1 MEPQS
6 KLFERR
12 GAMKEFIW
20 LVMWVLILSG
30 TSCEKKLPV
39 DCPVFSYQVD
49 YYPAVFTDSLGKKT
63 IAYYSNKGGPPY
75 YVSGIFLCDFEQREP
90 KLLLRSIAGGISFSP
105 DGNWIVFS
113 DQRIWKIKVNG
124 DSLTFL
130 AADEEG
136 GGIYYL
142 FPDWSPDGKKI
153 AFEIDGGPE
162 RGIYLMDPDGKNRQW
177 LTFSFTG
184 GDPAW
189 SPDGNKIY
197 FSKWTPKDST
207 DTTHYAQEIFCYD
220 FSTQKERRLTYLFRD
235 FFNISEPSVS
245 PSGEKVV
252 FAIQEPRKLPQVWIM
267 GKNGENPRQVT
278 SQGGCNPVFVSE
290 NEILYSKVTWGDGR
304 LWLIA
309 IDGQN
314 DKPFFK
320 K

>member
-1 MEPQS
+1 
-6 KLFERR
+6 
-12 GAMKEFIW
+12 MKELIW

-39 DCPVFSYQVD
+39 DCPVFPYQKD
-49 YYPAVFTDSLGKKT
+49 HCPAVFTDSLGKKT
-63 IAYYSNKGGPPY
+63 IAYEYGGEPKPDDPY
-75 YVSGIFLCDFEQREP
+75 YKAGIYLCDFEQREP
-90 KLLLRSIAGGISFSP
+90 RLLLRSWGLGISFSP
-105 DGNWIVFS
+105 DGNWITFS

-124 DSLTFL
+124 DSLTLL

-136 GGIYYL
+136 GYYC
-142 FPDWSPDGKKI
+142 FPDWSPDGKQI
-153 AFEIDGGPE
+153 AFDLDSGPE
-162 RGIYLMDPDGKNRQW
+162 RGIYLMDSDGKNQQW
-177 LTFSFTG
+177 LSFSFTG
-184 GDPAW
+184 RDPAW

-252 FAIQEPRKLPQVWIM
+252 FAIQKPRKLPQVWIM

-290 NEILYSKVTWGDGR
+290 DEILYAKVTWGDGR
-304 LWLIA
+304 LWLIGT
-309 IDGQN
+309 DGQN
-314 DKPFFK
+314 DKPFLK